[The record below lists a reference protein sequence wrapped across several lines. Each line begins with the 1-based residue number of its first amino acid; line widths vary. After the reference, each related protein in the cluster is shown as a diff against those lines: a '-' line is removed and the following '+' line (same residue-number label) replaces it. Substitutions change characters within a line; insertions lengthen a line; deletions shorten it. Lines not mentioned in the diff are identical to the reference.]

1 MANSF
6 LDKTGLGLVWAQI
19 KLLLAG
25 KVDKVDGK
33 GLSSNDY
40 TADEKA
46 KLANIQAGAEANVNA
61 DWNAVTG
68 DAAIL
73 NKPTIPTATSDL
85 TNDSGFITAQDVP
98 EAVTVDDALD
108 GTSTNP
114 VENQVVSQAIDNVAQ
129 FFTGL
134 SEYVTSSQLTS
145 FNDLFSCDFIYYSDG
160 DNNVYTYL
168 FAQGWNG
175 SDYARR
181 FKSFDGM
188 VQVYY
193 HPRDYYW
200 YVTLDGGNSR
210 VMIDPSTNEDEY
222 CQKITAYKWGFK
234 AVPDWNANYGEN
246 GYIQNRTHYKVVNNI
261 TTIIPEQTVT
271 IMNISTPGT
280 ITNIQNIPTAGQT
293 VVVELDGFIFE
304 VEATQDGDNIIL
316 SNSDFYIS
324 IPQSGDGAFRTQ
336 NTGSYAIKAYI
347 EDAQYYKLN
356 NKYLNIDDALDET
369 SENPV
374 ANEAIT
380 VPVNTI
386 SNYIKHI
393 FATTSEVPTQDSG
406 DLFDYDYIT
415 FFDETSGSYIDMVKS
430 EFNNYGRTIGYSSLD
445 GKSSFSYDRYG
456 GTWNYTIN
464 GENPSTVTSEVLA
477 NVTGYKFDVPSTSD
491 IPTNNNQLTNGA
503 GYQTASDVNAL
514 IATAVGD
521 LEGVDFEIV
530 QTLPATGDK
539 SKIYLVPLTDSE
551 TDNIYE
557 EYIWITSASDYEK
570 IGTTSVDL
578 SDYYNT
584 TNLVPITST
593 EINTI
598 CQ

>member
-46 KLANIQAGAEANVNA
+46 KLANIQAGAEVNVNA

-98 EAVTVDDALD
+98 EAVTVDDELD
-108 GTSTNP
+108 FESTNP
-114 VENQVVSQAIDNVAQ
+114 VENQAVTSAISNVSQ

-145 FNDLFSCDFIYYSDG
+145 FENLFSCDFIHYYDG
-160 DNNVYTYL
+160 DNNVNTYL
-168 FAQGWNG
+168 FAQGWR
-175 SDYARR
+175 DQDHPRR

-188 VQVYY
+188 VQIYY

-222 CQKITAYKWGFK
+222 CQKITAYKWNF
-234 AVPDWNANYGEN
+234 VTDWN
-246 GYIQNRTHYKVVNNI
+246 YIQNRTHFKNVYY
-261 TTIIPEQTVT
+261 TTEIFPQQTVT
-271 IMNISTPGT
+271 VVSTSSGGT
-280 ITNIQNIPTAGQT
+280 ITNIANVPTAGD
-293 VVVELDGFIFE
+293 VVIVKIDGLE
-304 VEATQDGDNIIL
+304 YDCVATASGDNIVL

-324 IPQSGDGAFRTQ
+324 IPQTGDGVLRVMSGGNYNVA
-336 NTGSYAIKAYI
+336 AYM
-347 EDAQYYKLN
+347 ENAYYYKLSN
-356 NKYLNIDDALDET
+356 QYLNIDDTLKSNSSNLVSNSVIT
-369 SENPV
+369 N
-374 ANEAIT
+374 AINQ
-380 VPVNTI
+380 V
-386 SNYIKHI
+386 SN
-393 FATTSEVPTQDSG
+393 S
-406 DLFDYDYIT
+406 
-415 FFDETSGSYIDMVKS
+415 
-430 EFNNYGRTIGYSSLD
+430 
-445 GKSSFSYDRYG
+445 
-456 GTWNYTIN
+456 
-464 GENPSTVTSEVLA
+464 
-477 NVTGYKFDVPSTSD
+477 

-503 GYQTASDVNAL
+503 GYQTASDVNSL

-539 SKIYLVPLTDSE
+539 AKIYLVPLETSG
-551 TDNIYE
+551 TDNIYD
-557 EYIWITSASDYEK
+557 EYIWITSSSTYEK
-570 IGTTSVDL
+570 IGTTDVDL

-584 TNLVPITST
+584 TNLVPITNA

>member
-98 EAVTVDDALD
+98 EGAEASTTTPLMD
-108 GTSTNP
+108 GTAAVGTETAFARGDHVHPSDTTKVDKVAGKGLSTEDFTTAEKTKLSGIEAGAQANVNADWNAASGDAQILNKPTIP
-114 VENQVVSQAIDNVAQ
+114 VVGSVIDYSQNAVESQAIYDA
-129 FFTGL
+129 FDTHL
-134 SEYVTSSQLTS
+134 LYA
-145 FNDLFSCDFIYYSDG
+145 I
-160 DNNVYTYL
+160 
-168 FAQGWNG
+168 
-175 SDYARR
+175 DY
-181 FKSFDGM
+181 
-188 VQVYY
+188 
-193 HPRDYYW
+193 
-200 YVTLDGGNSR
+200 NSGY
-210 VMIDPSTNEDEY
+210 PNTNEDLMKY
-222 CQKITAYKWGFK
+222 TYISYYVQSLDD
-234 AVPDWNANYGEN
+234 AVRMY
-246 GYIQNRTHYKVVNNI
+246 RV
-261 TTIIPEQTVT
+261 
-271 IMNISTPGT
+271 
-280 ITNIQNIPTAGQT
+280 
-293 VVVELDGFIFE
+293 LDGFSSI
-304 VEATQDGDNIIL
+304 DGKYRISTNDYGETWTYQETGSSQTFSLSHVNEGFYPCYVDEYTYKNNL
-316 SNSDFYIS
+316 SNIS
-324 IPQSGDGAFRTQ
+324 KIFGYPLVG
-336 NTGSYAIKAYI
+336 
-347 EDAQYYKLN
+347 
-356 NKYLNIDDALDET
+356 ET
-369 SENPV
+369 P
-374 ANEAIT
+374 
-380 VPVNTI
+380 
-386 SNYIKHI
+386 
-393 FATTSEVPTQDSG
+393 
-406 DLFDYDYIT
+406 
-415 FFDETSGSYIDMVKS
+415 
-430 EFNNYGRTIGYSSLD
+430 SSLD
-445 GKSSFSYDRYG
+445 DLMDADAMYLYDSSSDTTIDLFNIGNNRFMSIYDNMSGNHQYYVYKNG
-456 GTWNYTIN
+456 STWVLQKDW
-464 GENPSTVTSEVLA
+464 VTQGNLELS
-477 NVTGYKFDVPSTSD
+477 NVSILKYRFADASD

-539 SKIYLVPLTDSE
+539 AKIYLVPLATSG
-551 TDNIYE
+551 TNNIYE
-557 EYIWITSASDYEK
+557 EYIWIASSSTYEK
-570 IGTTSVDL
+570 IGTTDVDL

>member
-108 GTSTNP
+108 DTSTNP
-114 VENQVVSQAIDNVAQ
+114 VENQVITGVAYRLQDYIAHILPSSTGTTPENTDAFWECDRINV
-129 FFTGL
+129 FYNN
-134 SEYVTSSQLTS
+134 EYY
-145 FNDLFSCDFIYYSDG
+145 DLNKTDDGYFRSLDG
-160 DNNVYTYL
+160 DIEISY
-168 FAQGWNG
+168 
-175 SDYARR
+175 
-181 FKSFDGM
+181 
-188 VQVYY
+188 
-193 HPRDYYW
+193 
-200 YVTLDGGNSR
+200 GNSSWNF
-210 VMIDPSTNEDEY
+210 VVNHVATPLNYEDA
-222 CQKITAYKWGFK
+222 QLQNMTIYKY
-234 AVPDWNANYGEN
+234 VYVSNWNANDGEN
-246 GYIQNRTHYKVVNNI
+246 GYIQNRTHYKVVNDI

-293 VVVELDGFIFE
+293 VVVELDGSVFE

-324 IPQSGDGAFRTQ
+324 IPQSGDGTFRVQ

-356 NKYLNIDDALDET
+356 NKYLNIDDALDGT
-369 SENPV
+369 SGNPV
-374 ANEAIT
+374 ANGVIAA
-380 VPVNTI
+380 PVNTI
-386 SNYIKHI
+386 GNYIKHI
-393 FATTSEVPTQDSG
+393 FATTSEVPTESN
-406 DLFDYDYIT
+406 LFDYDYIT

-430 EFNNYGRTIGYSSLD
+430 GFNDYGRTIEYSSLD
-445 GKSSFSYDRYG
+445 RKSSFSYDRWG
-456 GTWNYTIN
+456 GIWNHTIN
-464 GENPSTVTSEVLA
+464 GEDRSTVTSEVLA

-503 GYQTASDVNAL
+503 GYQTASDVNSL

-539 SKIYLVPLTDSE
+539 AKIYLVPLATSG

-557 EYIWITSASDYEK
+557 EYIWITSSSAYEK
-570 IGTTSVDL
+570 IGTTDVDL

-584 TNLVPITST
+584 TNLVPITNA